1 MRLLKTLLVTVLVV
15 GLAGAAAYGTGVLT
29 AQPSWRAAEAPRE
42 PAEEPASAVEP
53 ATDEADRDEP
63 LPDAVP
69 AASRASR
76 AARCSPPATAA

>member
-42 PAEEPASAVEP
+42 PGRGARVRGRAR
-53 ATDEADRDEP
+53 DRRGGP
-63 LPDAVP
+63 
-69 AASRASR
+69 
-76 AARCSPPATAA
+76 